1 MAYIGQGPFNEFSTI
16 PTKDTFTGDGSTTV
30 FDMAV
35 EVPSGS
41 ENALEVFVDNIR
53 QEPGSGKAFT
63 LGLDGSNV
71 NKRITFTAAPANG
84 AAIYVINDKTNT
96 TTIVNPID
104 LGGVELI
111 LDADNDTS
119 ITADTDDQIDFKI
132 GSADHLKILSSSG
145 DTVLKPMVDAK
156 DIIFQQFDGNKVF
169 EINDGNFVS
178 VGGNAAAPGEIRI
191 YEDTDLGTN
200 YSGFKVGNLTGS
212 VAYQLPLADGNSGQA
227 LATNGSGVLS
237 WATVAANTP
246 TSADGQALGSASLE
260 WSDLFLADAAV
271 INFGA
276 DQDINITH
284 VADTGLTTNGTFQ
297 ATTITATTAFV
308 PDASDGAALG
318 TTALEFS
325 DLFLADGAVIN
336 FGADQD
342 INLTHVADTGLTTN
356 GDFSVGDDLTVLGGQ
371 FDLKTNSGSVAK
383 IKFYCESGNAHAQ
396 TLQAQPHS
404 ASASDVLTLPTG
416 GDSTLV
422 SRLSTD
428 TLTNKTL
435 TSPVINTGT
444 FGTSILPTSA
454 DGTTLGSA
462 TKEFSDLFLA
472 DASTIQFGADQD
484 VIITHVADTGIL
496 LSGTNVIQFND
507 ASQNI
512 GAPSNAILDINATD
526 EIELNATLVDVN
538 ANLDVSGT
546 ITSGGVITGTAF
558 TAGSAVLAEAELE
571 LLDGLTAG
579 TAIASKVVTTDA
591 NIDSTG
597 MRNLTISGE
606 LDAATGDFSGAVDVA
621 GALTTAAITASGIV
635 TGTAFTAGSAVLAEA
650 ELELLDGLTAGTAIA
665 SKVVTTDAN
674 IDTTGMR
681 NLTISGELDAATG
694 DFSGAVDVAGAITTS
709 DGMIITT
716 ADNTNTLQLIST
728 DADANSGPRIN
739 FFRDSSSPADNDSLG
754 QIHYSFK
761 NSAGDTETAIN
772 VNTKILDVTDGTED
786 AQYMIEMQ
794 TGGAFKNRFM
804 IGTET
809 VFNEDSADLD
819 FRVEGS
825 SNTHS
830 FFVDAGDDHVN
841 IGAAGDLG
849 GRLNVHGNGVF
860 QNADQTDTLTLSNTD
875 ADANVGPR
883 LKFGRNSSSPADAD
897 LTGDIRFETKND
909 ADQDVVTA
917 QIKTNIGDVRDGN
930 EYGEISFYAMTNGT
944 LQEYMAFGSNAGNAT
959 VFNEQSQDLDFR
971 VESDNDANA
980 FFVQGSDGHVGLGL
994 SAPAVE
1000 LHLKQTNNHPTI
1012 RFENSK
1018 TAGDTGD
1025 FLGKIEFEGN
1035 DENSGADGVRAFIH
1049 GATENSTGA
1058 TSLRIGTASSS
1069 NAVNESF
1076 RITSDETVR
1085 ILSENF
1091 GASIGTTNF
1100 GIEINKNAGNIF
1112 INHATNGTGLS
1123 SHYAFINDNGVVGSI
1138 TTNGSATAYNTS
1150 SDYRLK
1156 ENVVTDWDAT
1166 TRLKQ
1171 LKPSRFNFKVD
1182 ADTTVDGFLAHEVSS
1197 IVPEA
1202 VAGDKDGTEVYIDDN
1217 EQEQTRPVYQA
1228 IDQSKLV
1235 PLLVKTIQELE
1246 ARITTLEG

>member
-63 LGLDGSNV
+63 LGLDGSSV

-336 FGADQD
+336 FGDDQD

-462 TKEFSDLFLA
+462 SKEFSDLFLA

-484 VIITHVADTGIL
+484 VILTHVADTGIL

-606 LDAATGDFSGAVDVA
+606 IDAATGDFSGAVDVA
-621 GALTTAAITASGIV
+621 GATTTAAITASGLVTANANITMAGTTPTLTIGDAGAEDTKIV
-635 TGTAFTAGSAVLAEA
+635 FDGNAVDFVVGLDDSADEFRIGVGSALGSTRVMEINSDGVTVFQKSVQFAGS
-650 ELELLDGLTAGTAIA
+650 TPT
-665 SKVVTTDAN
+665 VT
-674 IDTTGMR
+674 I
-681 NLTISGELDAATG
+681 G
-694 DFSGAVDVAGAITTS
+694 DAGAEDAKIVF
-709 DGMIITT
+709 DGNAQDYHIGL
-716 ADNTNTLQLIST
+716 D
-728 DADANSGPRIN
+728 
-739 FFRDSSSPADNDSLG
+739 DSADSLILG
-754 QIHYSFK
+754 LG
-761 NSAGDTETAIN
+761 SALGTTE
-772 VNTKILDVTDGTED
+772 
-786 AQYMIEMQ
+786 MI
-794 TGGAFKNRFM
+794 TLSTSAV
-804 IGTET
+804 
-809 VFNEDSADLD
+809 VFNED
-819 FRVEGS
+819 
-825 SNTHS
+825 
-830 FFVDAGDDHVN
+830 
-841 IGAAGDLG
+841 
-849 GRLNVHGNGVF
+849 
-860 QNADQTDTLTLSNTD
+860 
-875 ADANVGPR
+875 
-883 LKFGRNSSSPADAD
+883 
-897 LTGDIRFETKND
+897 
-909 ADQDVVTA
+909 
-917 QIKTNIGDVRDGN
+917 
-930 EYGEISFYAMTNGT
+930 
-944 LQEYMAFGSNAGNAT
+944 
-959 VFNEQSQDLDFR
+959 SQDLDFR
-971 VESDNDANA
+971 VESNDNANMLFVDAGNNRIGVGTASPARFIDAVSSANA
-980 FFVQGSDGHVGLGL
+980 PTMEIRSSVTPNGSKIGGGLLLSLNQANDSGSGANDTQVGDILGRIVFQGQGTDYTYNGAEISTIVTVGDGSDGRVPQATALTFATIAVGGDSSAERFRVSEAGIHIGGTGAANALDDYEEGTFTPIFVSDASAGAYNIQDGDYTKVGDLVHICINLSISTIGSFAGAAIQINGL
-994 SAPAVE
+994 PFASENVNSSGNVMSAFVNGAASAMTDPYFRIA
-1000 LHLKQTNNHPTI
+1000 NNA
-1012 RFENSK
+1012 S
-1018 TAGDTGD
+1018 
-1025 FLGKIEFEGN
+1025 
-1035 DENSGADGVRAFIH
+1035 H
-1049 GATENSTGA
+1049 GRLEKSNGA
-1058 TSLRIGTASSS
+1058 TSTDNSA
-1069 NAVNESF
+1069 NANN
-1076 RITSDETVR
+1076 IDT
-1085 ILSENF
+1085 
-1091 GASIGTTNF
+1091 GTTVC
-1100 GIEINKNAGNIF
+1100 I
-1112 INHATNGTGLS
+1112 TGT
-1123 SHYAFINDNGVVGSI
+1123 Y
-1138 TTNGSATAYNTS
+1138 
-1150 SDYRLK
+1150 K
-1156 ENVVTDWDAT
+1156 
-1166 TRLKQ
+1166 
-1171 LKPSRFNFKVD
+1171 
-1182 ADTTVDGFLAHEVSS
+1182 TV
-1197 IVPEA
+1197 
-1202 VAGDKDGTEVYIDDN
+1202 
-1217 EQEQTRPVYQA
+1217 
-1228 IDQSKLV
+1228 
-1235 PLLVKTIQELE
+1235 
-1246 ARITTLEG
+1246 